1 MEMTANF
8 PRHLL
13 LFSPIIRQVYKI
25 LLEDTW
31 PEIVKLFGQKVL
43 TFFFFWLNQKVVITE
58 NLSEIIEK

>member
-13 LFSPIIRQVYKI
+13 LFSPIIRQVDKI

-43 TFFFFWLNQKVVITE
+43 TFFFLA
-58 NLSEIIEK
+58 